1 MVDLKGKPF
10 CLQEEEIAWVEKTMT
25 EMTLEEKIGQLFCP
39 IGLSTDREELK
50 EKYLKY
56 HIGGIMF
63 RDQESGKEI
72 AQIHNFLQENSK
84 IPLLLAA
91 NLESGGNGI
100 AKDGTNYGCQMLVAA
115 TNEAEYAYELGKI
128 SAREGAACGCNWAF
142 APVADIDYNFR
153 NPITNIRTY
162 GSDAKRVEEMTSA
175 YMRGVMECGMAV
187 AAKHFPGDGVDERDQ
202 HIVTSV
208 NSLSCEEWDNTYGNV
223 YRRLITEGAMTIMV
237 GHIALPAYQ
246 KEMNPG
252 GEKILPATLSE
263 ELLQGLL
270 RKKLGFQ
277 GVISTDATQMVGF
290 CCAMKR
296 EEAVPLSIERGCDVF
311 LFHHSLEE
319 DYQFMLN
326 GYKKGLLSKK
336 RLEEA
341 VTRILALKAALKLP
355 QKQKEHSL
363 VCLETVE
370 TVVGCP
376 EHVKAAKKVAQKGVT
391 LVKDTQGL
399 LPLSVKRYPR
409 LLLQVMENNG
419 QKRELEQQFKELFEA
434 EGFQVSLYTQEEGV
448 VFCTEKTAD
457 FISSYD
463 LVVYIMNI
471 ENKSNHTTCRIQWDT
486 TYAGNNQP
494 WFVEELPT
502 MMISLANPY
511 HLLDAPMIK
520 TYINAYCNSPYTREA
535 VLEKV
540 MGRSTFQGISPIDA
554 FCGREDTRS

>member
-1 MVDLKGKPF
+1 MIDLKEKPF
-10 CLQEEEIAWVEKTMT
+10 YLQEEEIAWVEKTRA

-63 RDQESGKEI
+63 RDGESGKGI
-72 AQIHNFLQENSK
+72 AKIHNFLQENSK
-84 IPLLLAA
+84 IPLLIAA

-115 TNEAEYAYELGKI
+115 TDDVQKAYELGTI
-128 SAREGAACGCNWAF
+128 SAKEGAACGCNWAF

-162 GSDAKRVEEMTSA
+162 GSDVNRVSDMTSA
-175 YMRGVMECGMAV
+175 YLKGIRECGMAA

-202 HIVTSV
+202 HILTSV
-208 NSLSCEEWDNTYGNV
+208 NSLSCDEWDHTYGKI
-223 YRRLITEGAMTIMV
+223 YSRLIEEGVMTIMA
-237 GHIALPAYQ
+237 GHIALPSYQ
-246 KEMNPG
+246 RRLNLSQ
-252 GEKILPATLSE
+252 EKVLPATLSS

-270 RKKLGFQ
+270 REKLGFQ

-296 EEAVPLSIERGCDVF
+296 EEAVPLSIERGCDIF
-311 LFHHSLEE
+311 LFHHSLDE

-355 QKQKEHSL
+355 KKQKEHRFA
-363 VCLETVE
+363 CQEE
-370 TVVGCP
+370 IEAVVGCP
-376 EHVKAAKKVAQKGVT
+376 EHVQAAKRVAEKGIT
-391 LVKDTQGL
+391 LVKDTQEL
-399 LPLSVKRYPR
+399 LPISAKRYPR
-409 LLLQVMENNG
+409 LLLQVMTNDGGET
-419 QKRELEQQFKELFEA
+419 ELKQQFRQLFEA
-434 EGFQVSLYTQEEGV
+434 EGFQVTLYEPEKGV
-448 VFCTEKTAD
+448 VFYTEKTVHFTSA
-457 FISSYD
+457 YD
-463 LVVYIMNI
+463 LVVYVMNI
-471 ENKSNHTTCRIQWDT
+471 ENKSNHTTCRAQWNT
-486 TYAGNNQP
+486 IYASNNQP

-535 VLEKV
+535 VMEKI
-540 MGRSTFQGISPIDA
+540 MGRSSFQGISPVDA

>member
-1 MVDLKGKPF
+1 MIDLKDKPF
-10 CLQEEEIAWVEKTMT
+10 YLQEEEIAWLEKTRA

-50 EKYLKY
+50 ENYLKY

-63 RDQESGKEI
+63 RDGESSKEI
-72 AQIHNFLQENSK
+72 AKIHNFLQENSR
-84 IPLLLAA
+84 IPLLIAA

-115 TNEAEYAYELGKI
+115 TNDAQNAYMLGKI
-128 SAREGAACGCNWAF
+128 SAKEGVACGCNWAF
-142 APVADIDYNFR
+142 APVADIDYNFH
-153 NPITNIRTY
+153 NPITNTRTY
-162 GSDAKRVEEMTSA
+162 GSDVKRVSDMTSA

-202 HIVTSV
+202 HIVTSI
-208 NSLSCEEWDNTYGNV
+208 NSLSCEEWDNTYGNI
-223 YRRLITEGAMTIMV
+223 YSRLIEEGAMTIMA
-237 GHIALPAYQ
+237 GHIALPTYQ
-246 KEMNPG
+246 QKLNPT
-252 GEKILPATLSE
+252 EKKIMPATLSE

-270 RKKLGFQ
+270 RKKLGFN

-296 EEAVPLSIERGCDVF
+296 EEAVPLSIERGCDIF

-319 DYQFMLN
+319 DYQFMMN

-341 VTRILALKAALKLP
+341 VTRILALKAALKLSK
-355 QKQKEHSL
+355 KQKEHNF
-363 VCLETVE
+363 VCQEE
-370 TVVGCP
+370 IEEVVGCT
-376 EHVKAAKKVAQKGVT
+376 EHIQAAKSVAKKGIT

-419 QKRELEQQFKELFEA
+419 EKTKLEQQFKELFEA
-434 EGFQVSLYTQEEGV
+434 EGFQVTLYQPEEGII
-448 VFCTEKTAD
+448 FCTEKTAD
-457 FISSYD
+457 FTSAYD
-463 LVVYIMNI
+463 LVVYIMNV
-471 ENKSNHTTCRIQWDT
+471 ENKSNHTTCRVQWNAI
-486 TYAGNNQP
+486 YASNNQP

-520 TYINAYCNSPYTREA
+520 TYINAYCNSSYTREA
-535 VLEKV
+535 VIEKV
-540 MGRSTFQGISPIDA
+540 MGRSNFLGISPVDA
-554 FCGREDTRS
+554 FCSREDTRS